1 MDSAFTVG
9 VDLGGTKVATA
20 LVDSE
25 GNIAATGRGSTG
37 PQADPSAVIADIV
50 ASVREASAT
59 AAGERILAVGVGA
72 AGQIDPTTGTI
83 RSSPNLGWE
92 NVPLQRELERALEMP
107 VLVANDVQAAAW
119 GEWRHGAGQGMADI
133 VCLFV
138 GTGIGGGVIAAG
150 HLLVGCGGSAGELG
164 HIIIDRNGPPCR
176 CGNHGCLEALA
187 GGWAIAQRAKEA
199 VAADPGAGAALV
211 ALAGGRSENLTT
223 AHVAEAAHQS
233 DPLAQRLVAESG
245 EALAVG
251 VASIVNAF
259 NPCVLILGGGVIE
272 GLPELVQTVKEGV
285 LQRSLA
291 AAAEQVSIVKAALG
305 GHAGVIGAAAM
316 ARERFSST

>member
-20 LVDSE
+20 LVDIE
-25 GNIAATGRGSTG
+25 GNILATGRGSTG
-37 PQADPSAVIADIV
+37 PQADPSAVIAEIV
-50 ASVREASAT
+50 TSVREASAT
-59 AAGERILAVGVGA
+59 VAERIQAVGVGA

-92 NVPLQRELERALEMP
+92 NVPLQAELEGALDIP

-119 GEWRHGAGQGMADI
+119 GEWRHGAGQDIADI

-138 GTGIGGGVIAAG
+138 GTGIGGGMIAAG

-164 HIIIDRNGPPCR
+164 HTIIDRNGPPCR

-187 GGWAIAQRAKEA
+187 GGWAIALRAKEA

-211 ALAGGRSENLTT
+211 ALAGGRSENLT
-223 AHVAEAAHQS
+223 AALVAEAAHQG

-259 NPCVLILGGGVIE
+259 NPCLVILGGGVVE
-272 GLPELVQTVKEGV
+272 GLPELVQTVKKGV
-285 LQRSLA
+285 PQRALA
-291 AAAEQVSIVKAALG
+291 AAAEQVSIVKAVLG

>member
-285 LQRSLA
+285 LQRALA

>member
-20 LVDSE
+20 LVDAE
-25 GNIAATGRGSTG
+25 GNIVATGRGSTG
-37 PQADPSAVIADIV
+37 PQADPSAVIAEIV
-50 ASVREASAT
+50 TSIRKASAT
-59 AAGERILAVGVGA
+59 VASDHISAVGVGA
-72 AGQIDPTTGTI
+72 AGQIDPATGTI

-92 NVPLQRELERALEMP
+92 NVPLRAELEQALEMP

-119 GEWRHGAGQGMADI
+119 GEWRHGAGQNITDI

-164 HIIIDRNGPPCR
+164 HTIIDRNGPTCR

-187 GGWAIAQRAKEA
+187 GGWAIALRAKEA
-199 VAADPGAGAALV
+199 VAADPGAGASLV
-211 ALAGGRSENLTT
+211 ALARGKSENLT
-223 AHVAEAAHQS
+223 AALVAEAAHQS

-259 NPCVLILGGGVIE
+259 NPCVVILGGGVIE

-285 LQRSLA
+285 PQRALA

>member
-9 VDLGGTKVATA
+9 VDLGGTKLATA
-20 LVDSE
+20 LVDIE

-59 AAGERILAVGVGA
+59 VVGERILAVGVGA

-92 NVPLQRELERALEMP
+92 NVPLQSELERALGIP

-164 HIIIDRNGPPCR
+164 HTIIDRNGPPCR

-187 GGWAIAQRAKEA
+187 GGWAIGQRAKEA
-199 VAADPGAGAALV
+199 VATDPGAGAALV
-211 ALAGGRSENLTT
+211 ALAEGKSENLT
-223 AHVAEAAHQS
+223 AALVAEAAHQS

-259 NPCVLILGGGVIE
+259 NPCVVILGGGVIE

-285 LQRSLA
+285 LQRALA

>member
-1 MDSAFTVG
+1 
-9 VDLGGTKVATA
+9 
-20 LVDSE
+20 
-25 GNIAATGRGSTG
+25 
-37 PQADPSAVIADIV
+37 
-50 ASVREASAT
+50 
-59 AAGERILAVGVGA
+59 
-72 AGQIDPTTGTI
+72 
-83 RSSPNLGWE
+83 
-92 NVPLQRELERALEMP
+92 
-107 VLVANDVQAAAW
+107 
-119 GEWRHGAGQGMADI
+119 MADI

-259 NPCVLILGGGVIE
+259 NPCVLILGGGVVE

>member
-20 LVDSE
+20 LVDIE

-37 PQADPSAVIADIV
+37 PQADPSTVIADIV

-59 AAGERILAVGVGA
+59 VAGERILAVGVGA

-92 NVPLQRELERALEMP
+92 NVPLQSELERALGMP
-107 VLVANDVQAAAW
+107 VLVVNDVQAAAW
-119 GEWRHGAGQGMADI
+119 GEWQHGAGQGMADI

-164 HIIIDRNGPPCR
+164 HTIIDRNGPLCR

-211 ALAGGRSENLTT
+211 ALARDRSENLT
-223 AHVAEAAHQS
+223 AALVAEAAHQS

-251 VASIVNAF
+251 VASIVNAL
-259 NPCVLILGGGVIE
+259 NPCVVILGGGVIE

-285 LQRSLA
+285 PQRALA

-305 GHAGVIGAAAM
+305 GHAGIIGAAAM